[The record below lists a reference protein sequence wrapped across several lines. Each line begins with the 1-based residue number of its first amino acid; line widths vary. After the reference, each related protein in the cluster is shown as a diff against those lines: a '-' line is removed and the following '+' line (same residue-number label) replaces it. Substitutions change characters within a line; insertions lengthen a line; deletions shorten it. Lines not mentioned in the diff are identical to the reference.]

1 MTCEEKIYGTV
12 LIVGG
17 GLIGTS
23 VARAAMKANV
33 ADKIVITDKDKNV
46 CARLRELNMCH
57 EVCDEAGTYASTAD
71 LVILAVPPGA
81 MAAAVS
87 GFAHMLTAKTLVSDV
102 GSIKGNITKEI
113 KAILPEGIEFIGGHP
128 IAGTEQSGPDA
139 GFAELFEHRWCIL
152 TPDDE
157 TAVSA
162 QKLKRFWQA
171 FGSDVTFMDCARH
184 DLVLAT
190 TSHLPHLIAY
200 ALVGTAMDME
210 TVTNKEVVKY
220 SAAGFRD
227 FTRIAASNPIM
238 WRDVFLGNK
247 EAVLDVLGRYIED
260 LTALKKSIRW
270 SDGDTLLQE
279 FTKTREIRTRIVDAG
294 QDAAAPNF
302 GRDQSKDTD

>member
-1 MTCEEKIYGTV
+1 MTREKTLYGTV

-23 VARAAMKANV
+23 VARAAMKAHV
-33 ADKIVITDKDKNV
+33 ADKIVITDQDKNV
-46 CARLRELNMCH
+46 RARLRELNMCH
-57 EVCDEAGTYASTAD
+57 EVCDEPSVHTSKAD
-71 LVILAVPPGA
+71 LIILAVPPGA
-81 MAAAVS
+81 MADAVS
-87 GFAHMLTAKTLVSDV
+87 GFVHVLTPKTLLSDV
-102 GSIKGNITKEI
+102 GSIKGKITEEI
-113 KAILPEGIEFIGGHP
+113 KAILPDGVEFIGGHP

-157 TAVSA
+157 TTPSA
-162 QKLKRFWQA
+162 QKLKQFWQA
-171 FGSDVTFMDCARH
+171 FGSEVTFMDCARH

-227 FTRIAASNPIM
+227 FTRIAASSPIM

-247 EAVLDVLGRYIED
+247 EAVLEVLGRYIED

-302 GRDQSKDTD
+302 GRDQSKNME